1 MASTSDIEHLVR
13 RTEFVARPARV
24 QYLLGLGTIE
34 AAVADILNVPANP
47 GSAAFTQPEN
57 WQRGEQL
64 THFWLDRMA
73 HDSPK
78 PIQEKMGFFWHGH
91 FCSEF
96 GKVGSAELMR
106 EQIDTFR
113 YGALGNLRTL
123 ALEMST
129 QVAMLRYLDNNQ
141 NRQSSPNQNFAR
153 ELMELFLLGVGN
165 YTEVGR
171 RGRHRSMDGAHRS
184 MGHRPVRLARRLARR
199 ISTKHSSAARS
210 TMAAIPRSTVVET
223 INVILDNGIVPSGAS
238 VVANR
243 GRPTKEVAAEFLSYK
258 LWTEFA
264 GTNPPAGVID
274 VMREAAITGN
284 FEIKPWLQAMLTHDA
299 FYTTTVKR
307 GLVRSP
313 VEFVV
318 AALVATGRRS
328 SEATPLWLMQGMGQ
342 RPLFPPN
349 VSGWKHNGYWVNAS
363 AMSKRT
369 DTARSF
375 AWRSMTGYWSGD
387 GLIHL
392 GRGTISRTELQDDY
406 ADQPV
411 ALLDRFTE
419 LMGITL
425 SASSHQALADM
436 SQQMSRW
443 ERSDLLSM
451 ILLAPD
457 FHVA

>member
-1 MASTSDIEHLVR
+1 
-13 RTEFVARPARV
+13 
-24 QYLLGLGTIE
+24 
-34 AAVADILNVPANP
+34 
-47 GSAAFTQPEN
+47 
-57 WQRGEQL
+57 
-64 THFWLDRMA
+64 
-73 HDSPK
+73 
-78 PIQEKMGFFWHGH
+78 
-91 FCSEF
+91 
-96 GKVGSAELMR
+96 
-106 EQIDTFR
+106 
-113 YGALGNLRTL
+113 
-123 ALEMST
+123 
-129 QVAMLRYLDNNQ
+129 
-141 NRQSSPNQNFAR
+141 
-153 ELMELFLLGVGN
+153 
-165 YTEVGR
+165 
-171 RGRHRSMDGAHRS
+171 
-184 MGHRPVRLARRLARR
+184 
-199 ISTKHSSAARS
+199 
-210 TMAAIPRSTVVET
+210 
-223 INVILDNGIVPSGAS
+223 
-238 VVANR
+238 
-243 GRPTKEVAAEFLSYK
+243 
-258 LWTEFA
+258 
-264 GTNPPAGVID
+264 
-274 VMREAAITGN
+274 
-284 FEIKPWLQAMLTHDA
+284 MLTHDA
-299 FYTTTVKR
+299 FYTAAVKR

-328 SEATPLWLMQGMGQ
+328 IEATPLWLMQGMGQ

-392 GRGTISRTELQDDY
+392 GGGTISRTELQDDY
-406 ADQPV
+406 AEQPV